1 MIPPTTLL
9 LQIPGGGEEGTA
21 ALLNLA
27 VGLFALILLALSLN
41 AYRKTKLRRLL
52 LVSAAFGFFALSVV
66 VRNIEIFVLPG
77 IDVDEVL
84 VTSLELVML
93 LLFFLALVL
102 RD

>member
-1 MIPPTTLL
+1 MMPLWLFATS
-9 LQIPGGGEEGTA
+9 GEEGAA

-27 VGLFALILLALSLN
+27 VGVFAIVLLALSLN

-52 LVSAAFGFFALSVV
+52 LVSAAFGSFAASVA
-66 VRNIEIFVLPG
+66 VRNIEIFIVPG

-84 VTSLELVML
+84 VTVLELVTL

-102 RD
+102 QD

>member
-1 MIPPTTLL
+1 MIPQMIASSLIAT
-9 LQIPGGGEEGTA
+9 GGEEGTA

-27 VGLFALILLALSLN
+27 VGLFAVILLALSLN

-52 LVSAAFGFFALSVV
+52 FVSAAFGFFALSVV
-66 VRNIEIFVLPG
+66 VRNIEIFILPG